1 MQDRRIENSARNL
14 IRTLE
19 VGCQLCYPYGRR
31 AYLRSLI
38 NDAQLDLGHRYQT
51 RLDRQT
57 KELIITRIS

>member
-1 MQDRRIENSARNL
+1 MQERRIENSARNL

-31 AYLRSLI
+31 NYLRTI
-38 NDAQLDLGHRYQT
+38 ITEAQIEFGYQYQT